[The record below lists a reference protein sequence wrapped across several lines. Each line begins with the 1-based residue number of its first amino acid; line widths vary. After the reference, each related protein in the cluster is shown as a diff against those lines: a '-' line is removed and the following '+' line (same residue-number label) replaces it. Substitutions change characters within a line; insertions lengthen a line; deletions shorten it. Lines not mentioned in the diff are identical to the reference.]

1 MQVNAGRKLIKLA
14 KLCRGAKVYD
24 VAVAGVGVAG
34 AFTLRA
40 LSKKLRVVGIDKR
53 EKLGYPVE
61 CGELVPT
68 KEEMKSLLPDLE
80 DYSLFDIPERYVS
93 NKTSLFE
100 FVIPNGKSVRIEF
113 DMLVINR
120 DRFISEVAEKS
131 GHEIRKRTK
140 IIGYDSR
147 SHSLMLRNLNR
158 MEDYSIKAKVIV
170 ASDGANSRIA
180 KSLGVWKYEIASAK
194 QYVMEGV
201 ECDEDTVYMYVGS
214 KIAPGG
220 YAWIIP
226 KGDGVANVGVGIR
239 QSYLSK
245 GDSIHK
251 VLDRFVKE
259 YPYSSKYLKR
269 AEVIGKIGAVAPV
282 DRPLDRTVFDG
293 VMLVGDSASMILSHV
308 AAGIPVSMVAGDTAG
323 RVINCYFS
331 GEMKLEDYEK
341 IWREKLFST
350 MIRSYRIKQLWDKIS
365 GTDERLCRYFRFIGK
380 RDMADILRSRI
391 PVKLRLA
398 EPLIPVMNKI
408 F

>member
-1 MQVNAGRKLIKLA
+1 M
-14 KLCRGAKVYD
+14 YD
-24 VAVAGVGVAG
+24 VAVAGVGIAG

-40 LSKKLRVVGIDKR
+40 LSKKLRVTGIDKR

-80 DYSLFDIPERYVS
+80 DYSIFDIPERYVS
-93 NKTSLFE
+93 NKTRRFE
-100 FVIPNGKSVRIEF
+100 FVVPNGKSVEVEF

-140 IIGYDSR
+140 ILGYDSKN
-147 SHSLMLRNLNR
+147 HSLKLRDLNR
-158 MEDYSIKAKVIV
+158 MEDYSLKAKVIV

-180 KSLGVWKYEIASAK
+180 KTLGVWKYEIASAK

-201 ECDEDTVYMYVGS
+201 ECEEDTVYMYVGS

-226 KGDGVANVGVGIR
+226 KGKGVANVGVGIR
-239 QSYLSK
+239 QSFLTK
-245 GDSIHK
+245 GDSIHR

-259 YPYSSKYLKR
+259 YPYSSRYLKR
-269 AEVIGKIGAVAPV
+269 AEVTGKIGAVAPV
-282 DRPLDRTVFDG
+282 DKPLDRTVFDR
-293 VMLVGDSASMILSHV
+293 VLLVGDSASMILSHV
-308 AAGIPVSMVAGDTAG
+308 AAGIPVSMVAGDIAG
-323 RVINCYFS
+323 RVINGYFN
-331 GEMKLEDYEK
+331 GEMELEEYER

-350 MIRSYRIKQLWDKIS
+350 MMRSYRIKQLWDKIS

-380 RDMADILRSRI
+380 KDMANILRSRI

-398 EPLIPVMNKI
+398 EPLIPFMNKV

>member
-1 MQVNAGRKLIKLA
+1 M
-14 KLCRGAKVYD
+14 YD
-24 VAVAGVGVAG
+24 VAVAGVGIAG
-34 AFTLRA
+34 AFTLRT
-40 LSKKLRVVGIDKR
+40 LSKKLRVAGIDKR

-80 DYSLFDIPERYVS
+80 DYSIFDIPEKYVS
-93 NKTSLFE
+93 NKTSRFE
-100 FVIPNGKSVRIEF
+100 FVVPNGKSVEVEF

-140 IIGYDSR
+140 ILGYDPEN
-147 SHSLMLRNLNR
+147 HSLKLRDLNR
-158 MEDYSIKAKVIV
+158 MEDYSLKAKVLV

-180 KSLGVWKYEIASAK
+180 KTLGVWKYEIASAK

-201 ECDEDTVYMYVGS
+201 ECEEDTVYMYVGS

-226 KGDGVANVGVGIR
+226 KGKGVANVGVGIR
-239 QSYLSK
+239 QSFLTK
-245 GDSIHK
+245 GDSIHR
-251 VLDRFVKE
+251 VLNRFVKE

-269 AEVIGKIGAVAPV
+269 AKVTGKIGAVAPV
-282 DRPLDRTVFDG
+282 DKPLDRTVFDR

-308 AAGIPVSMVAGDTAG
+308 AAGIPVSMVAGDIAG
-323 RVINCYFS
+323 RVINGYFN
-331 GEMKLEDYEK
+331 GEMELEEYER

-350 MIRSYRIKQLWDKIS
+350 MMRSYRIKQLWDKIS

-380 RDMADILRSRI
+380 KDMADILRSRI